1 MAIEREAWCVCGQEA
16 DGPWKAL
23 EVGLADYDAACEW
36 LRTNHR
42 RHPEMTAF
50 YADRESNEGHAES
63 YFDRAKD
70 GSLVKWVGCDLVA
83 FAE

>member
-1 MAIEREAWCVCGQEA
+1 
-16 DGPWKAL
+16 
-23 EVGLADYDAACEW
+23 
-36 LRTNHR
+36 
-42 RHPEMTAF
+42 MTAF